1 MNALILLLTTTLV
14 LHSGER
20 IAVQGPVKEENGVV
34 TFRLNGQLYS
44 MPASEI
50 ASRNAA
56 AEEAREAEAEAK
68 EVRRLAVSRE
78 ERDRRIREL
87 EQNHTGVPATP
98 EQLKISPP
106 PPRKDTR
113 PEERYWR
120 ALARQHE
127 EAVLQAEENLA
138 LLESRIEELQNDIR
152 GFVSLGYKPEQFTYQ
167 TKQLVRTEELLPN
180 ARLSLTRAQRAQAEF
195 REDAR
200 REGILPGWLR

>member
-14 LHSGER
+14 LRSGDRLE
-20 IAVQGPVKEENGVV
+20 IQGPLKEENGVV

-50 ASRNAA
+50 ASRDAA
-56 AEEAREAEAEAK
+56 VADAQEAAK

-87 EQNHTGVPATP
+87 EQNHSGVPATP

-106 PPRKDTR
+106 PPRKDTK

-127 EAVLQAEENLA
+127 ESVRQAQENLA
-138 LLESRIEELQNDIR
+138 LLEARIEQLQMDIR
-152 GFVSLGYKPEQFTYQ
+152 GFVSLGFKPDQFTYQ
-167 TKQLVRTEELLPN
+167 TKQLVRTEEQLPG
-180 ARLSLTRAQRAQAEF
+180 ARLALTRAERALAEF

>member
-1 MNALILLLTTTLV
+1 MTALILLLTTTLV

-20 IAVQGPVKEENGVV
+20 LEVQGPLKEENGVV

-50 ASRNAA
+50 ASRNAVSEA
-56 AEEAREAEAEAK
+56 SAEESK

-87 EQNHTGVPATP
+87 EQNHSGVPATP

-106 PPRKDTR
+106 PPRKDTK

-127 EAVLQAEENLA
+127 EAVRRAEENLA
-138 LLESRIEELQNDIR
+138 LLEARIEQLQSDIR
-152 GFVSLGYKPEQFTYQ
+152 GFVSLGFKPEQFTYQ
-167 TKQLVRTEELLPN
+167 TKQLVRTEEQLPS
-180 ARLSLTRAQRAQAEF
+180 ARLALRRAERALAEF

>member
-1 MNALILLLTTTLV
+1 MNLLVLLLTTTLV
-14 LHSGER
+14 LRSGDRLE
-20 IAVQGPVKEENGVV
+20 VQGPVKEENGVV

-44 MPASEI
+44 MPAAEI
-50 ASRNAA
+50 ASRDSASSDTPA
-56 AEEAREAEAEAK
+56 SQEE

-87 EQNHTGVPATP
+87 EQNHSGVAATP

-106 PPRKDTR
+106 PPRKDTK

-120 ALARQHE
+120 TLARQHE
-127 EAVLQAEENLA
+127 ESVRQAEENLA
-138 LLESRIEELQNDIR
+138 LLHARIEELQMDIR
-152 GFVSLGYKPEQFTYQ
+152 GFVSLGFKPEQFTYQ
-167 TKQLVRTEELLPN
+167 TRQLVRTEEQLPG
-180 ARLSLTRAQRAQAEF
+180 ARLALTRAERALAEF

>member
-1 MNALILLLTTTLV
+1 MNALILFLTTTLV

-20 IAVQGPVKEENGVV
+20 LEVHGPVKEENGVV

-56 AEEAREAEAEAK
+56 AEEAREAEAK

-98 EQLKISPP
+98 EQLKISSP
-106 PPRKDTR
+106 PPRKDTK

-120 ALARQHE
+120 ALARQHD
-127 EAVLQAEENLA
+127 EAVRQAEENLA
-138 LLESRIEELQNDIR
+138 LLETRIEELKNDIR

-167 TKQLVRTEELLPN
+167 TKSLVRTEELLPN

>member
-14 LHSGER
+14 LQSGER
-20 IAVQGPVKEENGVV
+20 LEVQGPVKEENGVV

-50 ASRNAA
+50 ASRDAVSEPVP
-56 AEEAREAEAEAK
+56 EESK

-106 PPRKDTR
+106 PPRRDTK

-127 EAVLQAEENLA
+127 ESVRQAQENLA

-152 GFVSLGYKPEQFTYQ
+152 GFVSLGFKPEQFTYQ
-167 TKQLVRTEELLPN
+167 TKQLVRTEEQLPG
-180 ARLSLTRAQRAQAEF
+180 ARLALRRAERALAEF

-200 REGILPGWLR
+200 REGIMPGWLR

>member
-1 MNALILLLTTTLV
+1 MNALMLLLTTTLV

-20 IAVQGPVKEENGVV
+20 LDVQGPLGEKNGVV

-44 MPASEI
+44 IPASEI
-50 ASRNAA
+50 ASRGAA
-56 AEEAREAEAEAK
+56 AVDTPESNDAA

-87 EQNHTGVPATP
+87 EQNHAGVPATP

-106 PPRKDTR
+106 PPRRDTK

-127 EAVLQAEENLA
+127 EAVRQAEENLA
-138 LLESRIEELQNDIR
+138 LLYARIEQLQSDIR
-152 GFVSLGYKPEQFTYQ
+152 GFVSLGFKPSQFTYQ
-167 TKQLVRTEELLPN
+167 TKQLVRTEEQLPA
-180 ARLSLTRAQRAQAEF
+180 ARLALTRAERALAEF

-200 REGILPGWLR
+200 REGVLPGWLR